1 MKKLL
6 LAVSTLLMVVVLC
19 SCGSSG
25 DIFSKPTPTPI
36 PEIDPTALI
45 TPEDVYAA
53 TGYAYAPV
61 LDGNTYTRDGNTA
74 TAVYRSEPVGQG
86 DPVIVEVTQ
95 YTDTVSKETVWYE
108 YDSERAKRPSAQ
120 MVTELGEDAYL
131 AFPSIHIFDRGC
143 HIKITAGSGSGEEQ
157 QNMLVNLAVT
167 AVERFEAIMP
177 AQ

>member
-6 LAVSTLLMVVVLC
+6 LAVSTLLLVIGLC
-19 SCGSSG
+19 SCGG
-25 DIFSKPTPTPI
+25 TFSKPAPMPV

-45 TPEDVYAA
+45 TAEDVYAA

-61 LDGNTYTRDGNTA
+61 LDGNTYTRDVNTA
-74 TAVYRSEPVGQG
+74 TAFYRSEPIGQG
-86 DPVIVEVTQ
+86 DPVIIEVTQ

-108 YDSERAKRPSAQ
+108 YENERAKRPSAQ

-131 AFPSIHIFDRGC
+131 AFPSIHVFDRGC
-143 HIKITAGSGSGEEQ
+143 HIKITAGSGNNEEQ

-167 AVERFEAIMP
+167 AVTRFEALMP
-177 AQ
+177 AE

>member
-6 LAVSTLLMVVVLC
+6 LAVSTLLMLLGLC
-19 SCGSSG
+19 SCGG
-25 DIFSKPTPTPI
+25 GVFSTPTPTPV

-45 TPEDVYAA
+45 TAEDVYTA
-53 TGYAYAPV
+53 TNYAYAPV

-74 TAVYRSEPVGQG
+74 TALYRSEPIGQG
-86 DPVIVEVTQ
+86 DPVIIEITQ

-108 YDSERAKRPSAQ
+108 YENERAKRPSAQ

-143 HIKITAGSGSGEEQ
+143 HIKITAGSGSNEEQ

-167 AVERFEAIMP
+167 AVERFEALMP
-177 AQ
+177 AE